1 MTKNIIFKGR
11 MGKLFGEVHRL
22 NVKTIQ
28 EAVHAIDTMKGGLKR
43 YLVDCTEN
51 GVEFTV
57 QKGEDFVGYEELGLE
72 LGKDDIIISPVPQG
86 AGKASDIIKT
96 IIGIALIIGSFF
108 IDPSGQYATQIAAA
122 MFTVGLNLAL
132 SGIIGLT
139 MDEPDELDEEK
150 SQLFNGP
157 INNTKSGV
165 PVPLCYGEVEVGG
178 AVVNFGFTDRRL
190 VSHQGYEFVSKGTS
204 SRSGTNP
211 GGSQGGSFAT
221 DVSGNVDW
229 GIVEAEE

>member
-11 MGKLFGEVHRL
+11 MGELFGEVHRL

-28 EAVHAIDTMKGGLKR
+28 EAVHAIDTMQGGLKR

-51 GVEFTV
+51 GVDFTV
-57 QKGEDFVGYEELGLE
+57 QRGEDFIGYEELGLE
-72 LGKDDIIISPVPQG
+72 LGKDDIIISPIPRG
-86 AGKASDIIKT
+86 SKKFKEYLKIIV
-96 IIGIALIIGSFF
+96 GIALIIGSFF
-108 IDPSGQYATQIAAA
+108 IDTSGTTGQAIASI
-122 MFTVGLNLAL
+122 MFNVGMQLAL
-132 SGIIGLT
+132 NGIIALT
-139 MDEPDELDEEK
+139 TDEPDELDEEK
-150 SQLFNGP
+150 AQMFNGP
-157 INNTKSGV
+157 INNTKSGI
-165 PVPLCYGEVEVGG
+165 PVPLCYGELEVGG

-190 VSHQGYEFVSKGTS
+190 VSHQGYEFVSKGTN

-211 GGSQGGSFAT
+211 GGAAGGNFAT

>member
-11 MGKLFGEVHRL
+11 MGELFGEVHRL

-28 EAVHAIDTMKGGLKR
+28 EAVHAIDTMQGGLKR

-51 GVEFTV
+51 GVDFTV
-57 QKGEDFVGYEELGLE
+57 QRGEDFIGYEELGLE
-72 LGKDDIIISPVPQG
+72 LGKDDIIISPIPRG
-86 AGKASDIIKT
+86 SKKFKEYLKIIV
-96 IIGIALIIGSFF
+96 GIALIIGSFF
-108 IDPSGQYATQIAAA
+108 IDTSGTTGQAIASI
-122 MFTVGLNLAL
+122 MFNVGLQLAL
-132 SGIIGLT
+132 NGIIALT
-139 MDEPDELDEEK
+139 TDEPDELDEEK
-150 SQLFNGP
+150 AQMFNGP
-157 INNTKSGV
+157 INNTKSGI
-165 PVPLCYGEVEVGG
+165 PVPLCYGEIEVGG

-190 VSHQGYEFVSKGTS
+190 VSHQGYEFVSKGTN

-211 GGSQGGSFAT
+211 GGAAGGNFAT